1 MRRLTVLLAACI
13 PLVAAAQQGPGR
25 ISDDDL
31 RAWLGTLELEARL
44 DVDLNGDGRL
54 DLAYIAADRNERVLG
69 ILDGDEYGVAFGAR
83 LLGEAALVP
92 SPTSTS
98 SLAVEGGELVV
109 SQVAGEDAV
118 TATTWH
124 YRHDPVTGGMR
135 LVALSGERYG
145 AVVDSTSTR
154 VQWDLETGEYLV
166 ERGESVTLDTGGNV
180 FVYGPPQHSVRPSAP
195 VNMEQAPDPVALLDV
210 EAMGGMVTIHARGT
224 ARPVP

>member
-1 MRRLTVLLAACI
+1 MKRLMALLVACM

-69 ILDGDEYGVAFGAR
+69 VLDCDEYGARLGAR
-83 LLGEAALVP
+83 LLGEASLVP
-92 SPTSTS
+92 SPTSAS
-98 SLAVEGGELVV
+98 SLAVEGNELVV

-124 YRHDPVTGGMR
+124 YRHDPLTGGMR
-135 LVALSGERYG
+135 LVALSGERYR

-195 VNMEQAPDPVALLDV
+195 VYMEQAPDPVALLDV
-210 EAMGGMVTIHARGT
+210 EAMGGMVTLHARGIP
-224 ARPVP
+224 RPVP